1 MTQPQT
7 QNRKCIECDGLE
19 SEHSYSPP
27 GWESSD
33 GLPTFEGCYHKGIM
47 YHRDDDEGDYPIP
60 ICDCT
65 ELVVEHMKLGG

>member
-7 QNRKCIECDGLE
+7 QNRKCVECGGLE
-19 SEHSYSPP
+19 LHHNYDPP

-33 GLPTFEGCYHKGIM
+33 GLPTFQGCYHLGIV
-47 YHRDDDEGDYPIP
+47 DTGNQEADEDFPIP

-65 ELVVEHMKLGG
+65 ELVLGENL